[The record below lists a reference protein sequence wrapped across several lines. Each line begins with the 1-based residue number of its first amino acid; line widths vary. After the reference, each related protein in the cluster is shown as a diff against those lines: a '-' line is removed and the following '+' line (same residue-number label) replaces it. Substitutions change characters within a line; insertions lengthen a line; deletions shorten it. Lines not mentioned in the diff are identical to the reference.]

1 MRIEA
6 AALPEVGCWLR
17 HGCAAL
23 EKAINE
29 FLGQIVRWKERL
41 ARGDEKLALPQK
53 LSNEYSGIG
62 DDVAADHRNIGRGEN
77 MV

>member
-29 FLGQIVRWKERL
+29 FLGQIVRWKDRL
-41 ARGDEKLALPQK
+41 ARGDEKLSLPQK
-53 LSNEYSGIG
+53 LSNEYGGID